1 MTGQNEGA
9 PRSTEARR
17 SFRDR
22 LGSHRYYPWL
32 VVGLLWCCGF
42 FNYTDRQALS
52 AVLPAIEGE
61 FSLTDDQIGWIGSA
75 FMIVYSMTSPFT
87 GYAVDRFSRRVLI
100 PLGLGFWSLI
110 CASTALARNYVQ
122 LLVLRA
128 AEGLGESFYFPASM
142 SVIAGYHSPRMRSRA
157 MSIHQTSVYL
167 GTAGGWYIGGAL
179 GERYGWQSPFWVLGM
194 AGLVYAMF
202 LGVVL
207 IEPRREGR
215 DGDGDRARPDD
226 GHGATAAESSDHSL
240 WSRIS
245 RIVRN
250 PAAALLLCV
259 FLGANFV
266 AATYLI
272 WLPLFVSRTFGEGLG
287 SSALKSTLWPLASL
301 PGALCGGILADWAA
315 RRRKGGR
322 VRVQALGLILA
333 APFVFATGF
342 STSAAILT
350 VALIGA
356 GMCKGVYD
364 ANIFASLYDV
374 IRPEDRGTGAGLMN
388 TIGWTGAAVAP
399 VIVGFSSRRFGL
411 GVTIGSTAALY
422 LLGGLLALG
431 AARLAEARV
440 HQGA

>member
-1 MTGQNEGA
+1 M
-9 PRSTEARR
+9 
-17 SFRDR
+17 
-22 LGSHRYYPWL
+22 
-32 VVGLLWCCGF
+32 
-42 FNYTDRQALS
+42 
-52 AVLPAIEGE
+52 LPAIEGE
-61 FSLTDDQIGWIGSA
+61 FGLSDEQIGWLGSA
-75 FMIVYSMTSPFT
+75 FMIVYSLTSPFT

-100 PLGLGFWSLI
+100 PLGLGFWSLV

-167 GTAGGWYIGGAL
+167 GTAGGWFIGGAL
-179 GERYGWQSPFWVLGM
+179 GERYGWQSPFWVLGS
-194 AGLVYAMF
+194 AGMVYAVF
-202 LGVVL
+202 LGFLL
-207 IEPRREGR
+207 IEPRRAAGLV
-215 DGDGDRARPDD
+215 DADQAGADD
-226 GHGATAAESSDHSL
+226 GHRPSELETSDLSL
-240 WSRIS
+240 WSRVA

-287 SSALKSTLWPLASL
+287 SSSLKSTLWPLASL
-301 PGALCGGILADWAA
+301 PGALGGGFLADRAA

-342 STSAAILT
+342 STSAVVLT
-350 VALIGA
+350 VALLGA

-388 TIGWTGAAVAP
+388 TIGWTGASMAP
-399 VIVGFSSRRFGL
+399 VIVGFSSKRFGL
-411 GVTIGSTAALY
+411 GITIGSTAALY

-431 AARLAEARV
+431 AARLAERREPVPA
-440 HQGA
+440 